1 MSLVQSIAAS
11 FSLARLCSKSARLS
25 LIPIFVL
32 VSLLSLQFFSSLQ
45 AKPSS
50 QAQNLAK
57 QAQSAWDN
65 NLDGTEQALSLI
77 SKAIALAP
85 DEASFYRTKAS
96 WLQDLN
102 RRKEALTTIR
112 KAVALSPNDGYAQM
126 ILSELLLDEGA
137 LQESYQV
144 ASRANQLLK
153 VEPASYLLKAK
164 VAERLGL
171 LKDAEATMSDG
182 LKRYPTWIDLL
193 VTRAALRYKQK
204 EYKGVLEDTEKVLK
218 IVTVTHYNSRRKAIM
233 LRIDSFKA
241 LGDKAAVKREYL
253 CSLEANLNYRQVISD
268 ACLFFTQEGDT
279 KSLAKAKKAL
289 SEFDR
294 YYNK

>member
-1 MSLVQSIAAS
+1 MSFLQSIA
-11 FSLARLCSKSARLS
+11 
-25 LIPIFVL
+25 
-32 VSLLSLQFFSSLQ
+32 VSLVRPTAVLLALFLSLQLFMGLQ
-45 AKPSS
+45 AKPSNA
-50 QAQNLAK
+50 AQKLAK

-65 NLDGTEQALSLI
+65 SLDGTEQALSLLD
-77 SKAIALAP
+77 KAILLAP
-85 DEASFYRTKAS
+85 DEASFYRTKAA

-102 RRKEALTTIR
+102 RRSEALIAIR

-126 ILSELLLDEGA
+126 ILSELLLEQGS

-182 LKRYPTWIDLL
+182 LNRYPTWIDLL
-193 VTRAALRYKQK
+193 LTRADLRYKLK
-204 EYKGVLEDTEKVLK
+204 EYKGVLQDTEKILK
-218 IVTVTHYNSRRKAIM
+218 IVSVIHYNSRRKAIM

-253 CSLEANLNYRQVISD
+253 WSLEADLNYRQVISD
-268 ACLFFTQEGDT
+268 ACLFFAKEGDSR
-279 KSLAKAKKAL
+279 SLAKAKKAL
-289 SEFDR
+289 SEFDL